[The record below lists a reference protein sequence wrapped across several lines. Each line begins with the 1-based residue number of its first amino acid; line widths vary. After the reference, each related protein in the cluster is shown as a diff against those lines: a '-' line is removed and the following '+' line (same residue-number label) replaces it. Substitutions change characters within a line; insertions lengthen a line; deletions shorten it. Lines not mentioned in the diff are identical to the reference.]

1 MIVKAVGVALIL
13 TLMAVLL
20 RSFGFKGAGVFA
32 AFSLTVLLSFF
43 VGEWAALSELFGY
56 AATLDGE
63 GAEYVGAIVKIIG
76 VGYIFGISA
85 DICRELGEGG
95 ISSGV
100 VLVGRAEMVAIALP
114 YFKRILDIGTELL
127 Q

>member
-1 MIVKAVGVALIL
+1 M
-13 TLMAVLL
+13 
-20 RSFGFKGAGVFA
+20 
-32 AFSLTVLLSFF
+32 
-43 VGEWAALSELFGY
+43 
-56 AATLDGE
+56 
-63 GAEYVGAIVKIIG
+63 GAIVMIIG

-85 DICRELGEGG
+85 DICREVGEGG

-100 VLVGRAEMVAIALP
+100 ILVGRAEMVAIALP